1 MEKKTFITLIVLV
14 VIALVFFSYPSE
26 LERCIEAR
34 EPEVIIY
41 YDEEEMWNALDLS
54 DAFMKCVEDKTDIG
68 VPRISIPAK
77 ELNKARSEC
86 LSESKEDHGKMS
98 TWVYEVAR
106 TKATKACND
115 QGIY

>member
-1 MEKKTFITLIVLV
+1 MEKKTFITLCVLV

-34 EPEVIIY
+34 EPEVTIY

-77 ELNKARSEC
+77 ELNKARAEC
-86 LSESKEDHGKMS
+86 IQEHKEDHRTMF
-98 TWVYEVAR
+98 TWVDKVAR
-106 TKATKACND
+106 TKATKVCNA